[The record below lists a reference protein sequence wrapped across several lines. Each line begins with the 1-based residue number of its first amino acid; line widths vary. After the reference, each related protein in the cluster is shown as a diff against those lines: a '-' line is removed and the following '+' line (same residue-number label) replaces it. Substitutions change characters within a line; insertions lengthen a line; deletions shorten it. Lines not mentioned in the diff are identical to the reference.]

1 MWDTVEAKGTHLS
14 HDMPCPE
21 CAHSAH
27 SYLPCSETCTCARG
41 PIG

>member
-1 MWDTVEAKGTHLS
+1 MWDTVEAQGTHLS

-27 SYLPCSETCTCARG
+27 SYLPCSDTCTCARRLVG
-41 PIG
+41 